1 MSVAAEVVS
10 TNALTLHFLQAT
22 RAETKHDGLLL
33 IILHIAEGRH
43 AARPQQI
50 STMCTQRINFH
61 CQQMVISESQ

>member
-10 TNALTLHFLQAT
+10 TNALTLRFLQAT
-22 RAETKHDGLLL
+22 RAETKHGLPL
-33 IILHIAEGRH
+33 IILHMAEGRQ

-50 STMCTQRINFH
+50 SAVCRQRINFH

>member
-22 RAETKHDGLLL
+22 RTETEHSLLL
-33 IILHIAEGRH
+33 IILHMAEGRH

-50 STMCTQRINFH
+50 STVCTQRINFH